1 MLMNKTTTLLL
12 ALLTLGAP
20 QIPLQAQTK
29 QDEVHTNLIPVKV
42 TIVDEAGEV
51 LPGVSVR
58 IQGTNRGAFSSLKGE
73 VSLSVAQGDTLII
86 SFVGMKTKTLVVTK
100 PLVGKITLQS
110 ETGTLDQVVIT
121 GYTRTS
127 TRRSAG
133 SVSTISSKELLSQP
147 LTGVDGLLQGKLA
160 GVSVRTLSGRPGS
173 SSEIVIRGV
182 NSLSASIS
190 PLWVV
195 DGVPLQRDIPK
206 IDQARFLSKDF
217 RDIFSDGIA
226 GINPNDIESVTI
238 LKDAAA
244 AAIYGSR
251 AAGGVIVVTTKR
263 GKAGQLTVNYST
275 NLALVDRPSRTY
287 DLMTSREKLAWE
299 QELWDEFSAPRKA
312 QGLTYPVLGAVGQIR
327 SGFGKYAGWTT
338 AQQDAEIA
346 RLGEHSTDWF
356 KELFRPSFSH
366 SHYLSLS
373 GGSEKSRYYV
383 SLGYLDNKGLLQGD
397 GYNRYNLNSKLDLSP
412 SKRVQIGL
420 NLDLSLQDAKAPSA
434 YIDPYSYAYFANP
447 YERPGINDETYRSI
461 LRANGQPDPEYPT
474 LGFDMLRELRDTYN
488 KVRNLTATTTANLT
502 VKLRDDLNLTGMAS
516 FGYVGNNSENFNGSN
531 TYSAWL
537 DRRFADSGTNRTY
550 GSLAL
555 SEASNTNY
563 NLRAQINWSPRFG
576 DAHSLQ
582 ALAGAELRGLTA
594 KSTFAKLYGYDPET
608 GSYTT
613 PIYPEGTKID
623 YARLQAYAND
633 RDQLAGRGI
642 TQEAF
647 ASFYFSSTYSYHS
660 KYIASLTARIDGSSN
675 FGSKEQFN
683 PTGSLGLGW
692 NVDRETFFESLRPV
706 LSSLTVRTAIGYT
719 GNINKS
725 VYPQLII
732 NYRNSQRVADD
743 AYYRMGYIKDT
754 PNPHLRWEKT
764 RDAKIAIEAGFLKER
779 FRLTAELYDRY
790 TTDAVSSA
798 LVPRTTGFA
807 YQTYNTS
814 TLRNQ
819 GIELQLYGRLLKL
832 HDWTL
837 TAMANVAYNHNVL
850 LRYDPPVSGLSTG
863 LQEGYPLGALFTG
876 RPQGI
881 DPILGIYRY
890 EARPDAR
897 MDNVADRALSDHYLY
912 YAGLRRAPWTGGYS
926 FTLGYKA
933 FSLSLAGSYS
943 IGGKSMDDLNYPV
956 TYSTLGKRVVERIPS
971 IENDLYI
978 HHLNGRRDVRDRWTE
993 SNPRTDAHPRIID
1006 AYGDYLGLTNYSTN
1020 SELITRSSR
1029 LQSVSFLRLGSMTL
1043 NYSLPSD
1050 WLRKTL
1056 HVNSL
1061 SASFSMTNLFV
1072 LSSYRGLDP
1081 ETPGAIYPQ
1090 PRTYS
1095 LGLSVGL

>member
-1 MLMNKTTTLLL
+1 MNKTTTLLFGLL
-12 ALLTLGAP
+12 ASTLVPTSLPAQAP
-20 QIPLQAQTK
+20 Q
-29 QDEVHTNLIPVKV
+29 EVRQERLIPVHV
-42 TIVDEAGEV
+42 TLVDETGQP
-51 LPGVSVR
+51 LPGVSAR
-58 IQGTNRGAFSSLKGE
+58 IQGTTRGAVSSAKGE
-73 VSLSVAQGDTLII
+73 LTLSVPPGSVVTL
-86 SFVGMKTKTLVVTK
+86 SFVGMKTKSLTITK
-100 PLVGKITLQS
+100 PLTGKITLQS
-110 ETGTLDQVVIT
+110 ETGALDQVVIT

-133 SVSTISSKELLSQP
+133 SVATISSKELLTQP

-160 GVSVRTLSGRPGS
+160 GVNVRSLSGRPGV

-182 NSLSASIS
+182 NSLSATIS

-206 IDQARFLSKDF
+206 IEQARFLSKDF
-217 RDIFSDGIA
+217 RDIFADGIA

-251 AAGGVIVVTTKR
+251 AAGGVIVITTKR
-263 GKAGQLTVNYST
+263 GKAGKMSISYST

-312 QGLTYPVLGAVGQIR
+312 QGLTYPVVGAVGQIR
-327 SGFGKYAGWTT
+327 SGFGRYAGWSKD
-338 AQQDAEIA
+338 QQDAEIA
-346 RLGEHSTDWF
+346 RLGAQTTDWF

-366 SHYLSLS
+366 SHYLSLG

-397 GYNRYNLNSKLDLSP
+397 GYNRYNLSSKLDLNP

-420 NLDLSLQDAKAPSA
+420 NLDLALQDAKAPSA

-447 YERPGINDETYRSI
+447 YERPGTNDETYRSI
-461 LRANGQPDPEYPT
+461 LRANGQPDPDYPT
-474 LGFDMLRELRDTYN
+474 LGFDMLRELRETHN
-488 KVRNLTATTTANLT
+488 KVRNLTVNTTANLS
-502 VKLRDDLNLTGMAS
+502 VKLRDDLSLTGMAS
-516 FGYVGNNSENFNGSN
+516 FGYVGNSSENYNGKD

-537 DRRFADSGTNRTY
+537 DRRFADSGTSRSY
-550 GSLAL
+550 ASLSL

-563 NLRAQINWSPRFG
+563 NLRAQLNWTPVFA
-576 DAHSLQ
+576 DVHSLNV
-582 ALAGAELRGLTA
+582 LGGAELRGLTA
-594 KSTFAKLYGYDPET
+594 KSTYAKLYGYDPET

-613 PIYPEGTKID
+613 PVYPEGTAID
-623 YARLQAYAND
+623 YARLQAYAHD

-647 ASFYFSSTYSYHS
+647 ASFYFSSTYNYRSR
-660 KYIASLTARIDGSSN
+660 YIASLTARLDGSSN
-675 FGSKEQFN
+675 FGSREQFN

-692 NVDRETFFESLRPV
+692 NVDREAFFDPLRSV
-706 LSSLTVRTAIGYT
+706 LSSLTIRTAIGYT

-732 NYRNSQRVADD
+732 NYRNAQRVAEDS
-743 AYYRMGYIKDT
+743 YYRMGYIKDT

-764 RDAKIAIEAGFLKER
+764 RDAKVAIEAGFLKER
-779 FRLTAELYDRY
+779 FRLGIELYDRY
-790 TTDAVSSA
+790 TSDAVSSA

-819 GIELQLYGRLLKL
+819 GLEVQLYGRLLRTK
-832 HDWTL
+832 DWTL
-837 TAMANVAYNHNVL
+837 MGTANIAYNHNVL
-850 LRYDPPVSGLSTG
+850 LRYDPPASGIATG

-876 RPQGI
+876 RPEGI

-890 EARPDAR
+890 RLRPDAR
-897 MDNVADRALSDHYLY
+897 LETLADRGLSDHYLY

-926 FTLGYKA
+926 FTVSYKA
-933 FSLSLAGSYS
+933 LSLSLGGSYAL
-943 IGGKSMDDLNYPV
+943 GGKAIDDLNYPV

-971 IENDLYI
+971 VENDLYI
-978 HHLNGRRDVRDRWTE
+978 HHLNGRRDVRNRWTPAD
-993 SNPRTDAHPRIID
+993 PRTDAHPRIID
-1006 AYGDYLGLTNYSTN
+1006 AYGEYLGLTNYST
-1020 SELITRSSR
+1020 SSQLITRSSR
-1029 LQSVSFLRLGSMTL
+1029 LQSLSYLRLGSLSLSYSFPTDWLQRTLRLGSMT
-1043 NYSLPSD
+1043 
-1050 WLRKTL
+1050 
-1056 HVNSL
+1056 
-1061 SASFSMTNLFV
+1061 ASFSMTNLFV
-1072 LSSYRGLDP
+1072 LTGYKGLDP
-1081 ETPGAIYPQ
+1081 EIPGAVYPQ

-1095 LGLSVGL
+1095 FGLSVGL